1 MIFGVAEPTYVGTGW
16 QNFRESFWPGIIV
29 TVLYLG
35 VIIFP
40 RHDDTWALLCKGELN
55 QLGDFLAGLF
65 TPVAFGWLIYGYFL
79 QRKEF
84 RLQREELEETRKT
97 LSKQV
102 EVSQERADADRLRS
116 TPNLSLQEGGVSGG
130 QRNFILEN
138 FGGPARNMKAILWEE
153 SSESGASRLVRV
165 AHC

>member
-84 RLQREELEETRKT
+84 RLQREELEETRRR
-97 LSKQV
+97 SA
-102 EVSQERADADRLRS
+102 SRLRCPRAS
-116 TPNLSLQEGGVSGG
+116 RRGPPAVHANLSLQEGGVSGG

-138 FGGPARNMKAILWEE
+138 FGGPARNMKAY
-153 SSESGASRLVRV
+153 SGRRVLNRERVVVRV